1 MPWPASGF
9 AANAGAL
16 DAALSDSGEKKLP
29 VVVTG
34 NGPAALDAV
43 FLVREA
49 GLRAIWLRTEE
60 KGAPALDPHLLA
72 LILKRLGPEVVC
84 VSLPELASGQL
95 VCRLDS
101 AGKRL
106 EHISWPGGEAEVACC
121 LWTAPLMARHPLLRE
136 DGVVLDAFGRIE
148 AMEGAAAGLGLHL
161 IGSGAAV
168 PAALLADGAAKAP
181 VYPGGREAA
190 SLSAALAVARLRDP
204 ERICR
209 EPFQGALGAHGAST
223 RSLEFH
229 LAGLSAAE
237 AQALG
242 LEADLAVVS
251 ASLDGDSP
259 EASRL
264 VLTLVA
270 DQKSRAPL
278 GLQVLGLG
286 ARAASAKGVFSL
298 GLAALA
304 DGTSLETL
312 MQRQW
317 SGLPARLLGQAAF
330 ILANKFDTVVQG
342 ISPDEFLASR
352 NAGAEFFTLDLRL
365 PAQWEAGHLPDAY
378 NIPLAQL
385 KKRLQDE
392 VPRFTPL
399 VLACATGDEAYAA
412 AARLAG
418 LGATDLYVLDG
429 GMDVW
434 PYSLEK

>member
-1 MPWPASGF
+1 M
-9 AANAGAL
+9 
-16 DAALSDSGEKKLP
+16 
-29 VVVTG
+29 
-34 NGPAALDAV
+34 
-43 FLVREA
+43 
-49 GLRAIWLRTEE
+49 
-60 KGAPALDPHLLA
+60 
-72 LILKRLGPEVVC
+72 
-84 VSLPELASGQL
+84 
-95 VCRLDS
+95 
-101 AGKRL
+101 
-106 EHISWPGGEAEVACC
+106 
-121 LWTAPLMARHPLLRE
+121 
-136 DGVVLDAFGRIE
+136 
-148 AMEGAAAGLGLHL
+148 
-161 IGSGAAV
+161 
-168 PAALLADGAAKAP
+168 
-181 VYPGGREAA
+181 YPGGQEAA

-204 ERICR
+204 ERLCR

-223 RSLEFH
+223 PCLEFH
-229 LAGLSAAE
+229 LAGQGAAQ

-242 LEADLAVVS
+242 LEAELAVVS
-251 ASLDGDSP
+251 ASPGGDSSEP
-259 EASRL
+259 SRL

-270 DQKSRAPL
+270 DKKTRTPL

-286 ARAASAKGVFSL
+286 PRAASAKGVLGL

-342 ISPDEFLASR
+342 IRPDAFLASR
-352 NAGAEFFTLDLRL
+352 AAGAEFFTLDLRL
-365 PAQWEAGHLPDAY
+365 PAHWEEGRLPDAC

-399 VLACATGDEAYAA
+399 VLVCATGDESYAA

-434 PYSLEK
+434 PYSLAT